1 MSNNVIIKF
10 PVSPGC
16 RGEIVKNLKIQAII
30 WDYDGTL
37 VDTRYKNMNVTRK
50 IIESIVDIPPGEFYA
65 LKSIE
70 NYDIAN
76 RRSANWRELYRRE
89 FNLSEKQTDAAGRL
103 WTAYQLDDDTEVT
116 FYSGIEKVVDN
127 LAGFPH
133 GIVSQNSSSSIARN
147 LEKNNLRSYFKH
159 IVGYEEVD
167 LHKQKP
173 EPDGLLSCIEKLAI
187 AESGTICYIGD
198 HDTDIQCA
206 RAANHVLQEKDA
218 DIKIISIGACYDSS
232 TEAASWKVQPDY
244 VAHEVEEI
252 LEVVET
258 LNFN

>member
-1 MSNNVIIKF
+1 M
-10 PVSPGC
+10 
-16 RGEIVKNLKIQAII
+16 KNPKIQAII

-37 VDTRYKNMNVTRK
+37 VDTRHKNMNVTRN
-50 IIESIVDIPPGEFYA
+50 IIESIVDIPAGDFYA

-70 NYDIAN
+70 NYGIAN

-89 FNLSEKQTDAAGRL
+89 FNLSEKQTDAAGRM
-103 WTAYQLDDDTEVT
+103 WTAYQLDDDTDVT
-116 FYSGIEKVVDN
+116 FYKGIERVVDH

-147 LEKNNLRSYFKH
+147 LEKYHLRSYFKH

-173 EPDGLLSCIEKLAI
+173 EPDGLLSCIEKLKVV
-187 AESGTICYIGD
+187 ESGIIYYIGD

-206 RAANHVLQEKDA
+206 RSANHVLQEKNA
-218 DIKIISIGACYDSS
+218 DLKIISIGACYDSG
-232 TEAASWKVQPDY
+232 TDAASWKIQPDY

-252 LEVVET
+252 LEVIEA
-258 LNFN
+258 LNFNSS